1 MSIAPIPTSRV
12 SDLFTRQR
20 LTQQFQTDQLDIFRL
35 QNQIST
41 GLRINLPS
49 DDGPAALRAITLQRL
64 LERKSQLKTNTQTG
78 QSFLAATD
86 TALNDLANTLG
97 DLRGAVLGVA
107 GTASSQQER
116 NAVIE
121 EVNRTIEQLV
131 QTGNRKFRG
140 RFLFSGSQT
149 STQPYQFEGEFVK
162 YSGNENQVNSYS
174 DLNVLFA
181 SNSSGQ
187 SVFGGISEA
196 VLGSTDLNPQVT
208 AQTLLSSLRGGQGI
222 STSGAL
228 QVSDGTQVSI
238 VDLSNATSMGDVARF
253 IEENPPS
260 GRVVTVTVTGQGLTL
275 QLDSAG
281 GGNLTVTEV
290 GSGSIAN
297 ELGILEE
304 FGVSTNP
311 LVGGDLNPRLLQ
323 TDRLDALLGTKAIAS
338 LQSAG
343 NNNDIR
349 LEATANGT
357 QLNGVTVQL
366 VDDQLLQASGGIT
379 AGSEVAVYDANPRA
393 ARAAIPFV
401 GINND
406 LILQANTTGTS
417 LNNVRVDITSTATG
431 GVPTASYDAGG
442 KVLTI
447 NLESDSSSDA
457 QQVITAIAGLAGNP
471 FTATLDPSVEGVGND
486 GSGFITAFSQASFTN
501 TGNSGGAAKT
511 LYVHVD
517 PGATTAN
524 QALAAINTEGSFSA
538 TLNAADSISTITAGT
553 GLVSLTATATTSGG
567 SGVPL
572 DQTSGIQVVNGGQT
586 YTLDFSSA
594 QTLSDLLN
602 VFNGS
607 AAGLQAEINAD
618 GSGIDVRSRLS
629 GSDFQIGENG
639 GLTATQLGIRTYTS
653 STNFSDLNY
662 GVGVPTADGF
672 DLPTAT
678 GDDLI
683 IDTISGANFTVD
695 LSGAN
700 SIIDVVNAINAVTG
714 GSVTAS
720 AVATGNVTILNLED
734 TSAGAGQFTVTQAT
748 GSLAGQYLG
757 VIPSGSTQIVGVGTT
772 LTGNDLNY
780 TDLTITAKDGQTL
793 SVNLSSA
800 KTVEDVIAAINTAAA
815 NIPTGAVNLA
825 AQLAANG
832 NGIELVDATGGGG
845 SLTIS
850 AVGSSQAAE
859 FLGFVPAGQSAISTT
874 NSTLQSTDRNYVETD
889 SVFNTLIRLRDA
901 LTASDIPAIER
912 AVANID
918 LDIDRVS
925 FARAEVGA
933 RQQGLEL
940 AQTNL
945 QDEDVLLRS
954 ALSEEIDV
962 DLVEAI
968 SNFLARQASLEASLR
983 TSANILQ
990 LTLLNFI

>member
-1 MSIAPIPTSRV
+1 MAIAPIPSSRV

-20 LTQQFQTDQLDIFRL
+20 LTQQLQTDQLEIFRL
-35 QNQIST
+35 QDQIST
-41 GLRINLPS
+41 GQRINLPS

-86 TALNDLANTLG
+86 TALNDLAKSLG

-149 STQPYQFEGEFVK
+149 STQPYQFEDEFVK
-162 YSGNENQVNSYS
+162 YLGNENQVNSYS

-181 SNSSGQ
+181 SNSSGH

-196 VLGSTDLNPQVT
+196 VQGNTDLDPQVT

-222 STSGAL
+222 SASGAL
-228 QVSDGTQVSI
+228 QISDGTQVSI
-238 VDLSNATSMGDVARF
+238 VDLSNATSLGDVARF
-253 IEENPPS
+253 IEENPPP

-290 GSGSIAN
+290 GSGSVAN

-304 FGVSTNP
+304 SGVLTNP
-311 LVGGDLNPRLLQ
+311 LVGGDLNPRLLK

-343 NNNDIR
+343 INNDIR
-349 LEATANGT
+349 LEATTNGS

-366 VDDQLLQASGGIT
+366 VDDQLLQASSGIA
-379 AGSEVAVYDANPRA
+379 AGSEFAVLDANSRVPQ
-393 ARAAIPFV
+393 AAISFADTD
-401 GINND
+401 ND
-406 LILQANTTGTS
+406 LILQANTPGIS
-417 LNNVRVDITSTATG
+417 FNQVSVNVVSTETG
-431 GVPTASYDAGG
+431 GVPTASYDAGN

-447 NLESDSSSDA
+447 NLESDGTSTGAD
-457 QQVITAIAGLAGNP
+457 VINAIALAGVP
-471 FTATLDPSVEGVGND
+471 FTATLDTSVETGND
-486 GSGFITAFSQASFTN
+486 GSGAIAAFAQAGFTN
-501 TGNSGGAAKT
+501 TGNSGGAAGT
-511 LYVHVD
+511 LYVHIA
-517 PGATTAN
+517 PGSTTAN
-524 QALAAINTEGSFSA
+524 QVLAAVNTEGSYSA
-538 TLNAADSISTITAGT
+538 TLIAADSGSTITAGT
-553 GLVSLTATATTSGG
+553 GLVSLAATATTSGG
-567 SGVPL
+567 SGVSF
-572 DQTSGIQVVNGGQT
+572 DQTSGVEVVNGGQT

-607 AAGLQAEINAD
+607 EAGLQAEINAD
-618 GSGIDVRSRLS
+618 GSGVDVRSRLS

-653 STNFSDLNY
+653 STKLSDLNY

-672 DLPTAT
+672 DLPTAS

-695 LSGAN
+695 LSDAN
-700 SIIDVVNAINAVTG
+700 SISEVVNAINAVTG

-734 TSAGAGQFTVTQAT
+734 TSGAGAGQFTVTQAI

-757 VIPSGSTQIVGVGTT
+757 VIPNGSAQIVSGGTT

-780 TDLTITAKDGQTL
+780 IDLTITAKDGQTL
-793 SVNLSSA
+793 SVDLSSA
-800 KTVEDVIAAINTAAA
+800 KTVGDVITAINTAAA
-815 NIPTGAVNLA
+815 NIPTAAVNLT
-825 AQLAANG
+825 AQLATSG
-832 NGIELVDATGGGG
+832 NGIELVDATGAGG
-845 SLTIS
+845 SL
-850 AVGSSQAAE
+850 AVTAVEGSQAAE
-859 FLGFVPAGQSAISTT
+859 FLGFVPAGQAAISTT
-874 NSTLQSTDRNYVETD
+874 SSTLQSTDRNYLETD

-901 LTASDIPAIER
+901 LTAGDIPAIER

-918 LDIDRVS
+918 LDIDRVG

-954 ALSEEIDV
+954 ALSEQIDV

-990 LTLLNFI
+990 LSLLNFI